1 MKKKQF
7 SFALVI
13 LAFVISAAIMPT
25 DVFCAEDA
33 ATIDPSKKGSITIE
47 YMTGDGRTPV
57 CGASFVLRRIA
68 EPAADKIRS
77 DGALNGIIWVS
88 LLGTME
94 PNEYTDADAILKAAK
109 EAYLNGDPKVGGKTY
124 SGLTDHEGK
133 LFIDCIEQ
141 GLYVAEEVG
150 SAKGYLES
158 EPFVFSIPYVA
169 RKSFIA
175 GSVSGSEGTE
185 DIISIIPEKYES
197 AVKTEQSE
205 PVSDRQYWSYAVYAQ
220 PKARKEPEETIPEE
234 SIPINPETTEAETAE
249 TDTVEATTE
258 ETVIPETGTTEV
270 QDTELSS
277 EYETS
282 SEAYT
287 EPYSSESETNT
298 ENDIQETTQ
307 DIEPTS
313 PTGGKK
319 RDTIVKTGDGSNTRL
334 FVSVSLF
341 SVGIAT
347 ILAAVIAERR
357 RRQNEKE

>member
-7 SFALVI
+7 SFALVM

-77 DGALNGIIWVS
+77 DGALNKEKVNTLSEENSAII
-88 LLGTME
+88 E
-94 PNEYTDADAILKAAK
+94 ELKAAK

-205 PVSDRQYWSYAVYAQ
+205 PVSDRQYWSYAVFAQ

-298 ENDIQETTQ
+298 ENDVQETTQ

-319 RDTIVKTGDGSNTRL
+319 RDTIVKTGDGSNTGL